1 MEEAQPAQVSKVRIY
16 GTMGSAVGYM
26 IRDFLH
32 RSDIP
37 YEWIELTT
45 DESARKLAVLDSIHD
60 SRLPV
65 CLFPDGTRMKCP
77 TVRQITEKRGGSTIH
92 AGLSTIGDLWRG
104 ASGAERRRLW
114 GFRGA
119 DHDPAHPSMP
129 ELCLI

>member
-1 MEEAQPAQVSKVRIY
+1 MQCNGPASWLKKCEWKALLKSNMEEAQPAQVSKVRIY

-45 DESARKLAVLDSIHD
+45 EESARKLAGLDSIHD

-65 CLFPDGTRMKCP
+65 CLFPDGTRMECP
-77 TVRQITEKRGGSTIH
+77 
-92 AGLSTIGDLWRG
+92 LSG
-104 ASGAERRRLW
+104 RL
-114 GFRGA
+114 
-119 DHDPAHPSMP
+119 SKS
-129 ELCLI
+129 